1 MTTRNIKM
9 KMGEELRV
17 TCGKASRPRSS
28 MKSALQE
35 QQMEAAKM
43 MSAEKVMGESSD
55 SSKYDLSS
63 SSSDSDLDEMR
74 DFKGPRGRFT
84 KRRSAAYPIV
94 AVAATKGK
102 GGSKKTRR
110 KTRRKTKRRRRRRSR
125 KKIRKRSRR
134 AGNRTYSSGEE
145 MKAVQSL
152 NTMGPF
158 KKKLYLA
165 KQKYFSGPLNKPIK
179 KALLK
184 SKQRKDIEKYKK
196 ASHKAMEHSK
206 MVESKK
212 GGKRKTRR
220 RRRRK

>member
-17 TCGKASRPRSS
+17 TCGKASRPRST
-28 MKSALQE
+28 MKSALQK

-43 MSAEKVMGESSD
+43 MSVEKVMGESSD
-55 SSKYDLSS
+55 SSKFDLSS

-74 DFKGPRGRFT
+74 DFKGPRGRF
-84 KRRSAAYPIV
+84 
-94 AVAATKGK
+94 TKGK

-145 MKAVQSL
+145 MKAVRSL

-165 KQKYFSGPLNKPIK
+165 KQKYFGGPLNKPIK

-196 ASHKAMEHSK
+196 AAHKAMGHSK

>member
-1 MTTRNIKM
+1 
-9 KMGEELRV
+9 MGEELRV

-55 SSKYDLSS
+55 SSKFDLSS

-74 DFKGPRGRFT
+74 DFKQPRGRF
-84 KRRSAAYPIV
+84 A
-94 AVAATKGK
+94 KGR
-102 GGSKKTRR
+102 GGSKKMRR

-165 KQKYFSGPLNKPIK
+165 KQKYFGGPLNKPIK

>member
-1 MTTRNIKM
+1 
-9 KMGEELRV
+9 
-17 TCGKASRPRSS
+17 
-28 MKSALQE
+28 
-35 QQMEAAKM
+35 
-43 MSAEKVMGESSD
+43 
-55 SSKYDLSS
+55 
-63 SSSDSDLDEMR
+63 
-74 DFKGPRGRFT
+74 
-84 KRRSAAYPIV
+84 
-94 AVAATKGK
+94 
-102 GGSKKTRR
+102 
-110 KTRRKTKRRRRRRSR
+110 
-125 KKIRKRSRR
+125 
-134 AGNRTYSSGEE
+134 

-165 KQKYFSGPLNKPIK
+165 KQKYFGGPLNKPIK

>member
-1 MTTRNIKM
+1 MTTRKIKM
-9 KMGEELRV
+9 LMGEELRV

-43 MSAEKVMGESSD
+43 MSAEKVMEESSD
-55 SSKYDLSS
+55 SSKFDLSS
-63 SSSDSDLDEMR
+63 SSGDSDLDEMR
-74 DFKGPRGRFT
+74 DFKQPRGRF
-84 KRRSAAYPIV
+84 A
-94 AVAATKGK
+94 KGR
-102 GGSKKTRR
+102 GGSKKMRR

-165 KQKYFSGPLNKPIK
+165 KQKYFGGPLNKPIK

>member
-74 DFKGPRGRFT
+74 DFKQPRGRF
-84 KRRSAAYPIV
+84 A
-94 AVAATKGK
+94 KGR
-102 GGSKKTRR
+102 GGSKKMRR

-165 KQKYFSGPLNKPIK
+165 KQKYFGGPLNKPIK

-196 ASHKAMEHSK
+196 AAHKAMEHSK

>member
-1 MTTRNIKM
+1 MTTRKIKM

-55 SSKYDLSS
+55 SSKFDLSS

-74 DFKGPRGRFT
+74 DFKQPRGRF
-84 KRRSAAYPIV
+84 A
-94 AVAATKGK
+94 KGK

-165 KQKYFSGPLNKPIK
+165 KQKYFGGPLNKPIK